1 MGFAVIK
8 GEHVMFRVDGS
19 LARKLDF
26 GETTTEVRAVRPGS
40 MRRLALLR
48 GPDKYKVLE
57 RRRRAAQ
64 IKARHVLDLFDLPED
79 SQRK

>member
-8 GEHVMFRVDGS
+8 GERHMLSVDGS
-19 LARKLDF
+19 LARKLAF
-26 GETTTEVRAVRPGS
+26 GETTCRVTQPRSV
-40 MRRLALLR
+40 RRLALLR

-64 IKARHVLDLFDLPED
+64 IRARHLLDLIDAVEGPE
-79 SQRK
+79 RR